1 MTISREK
8 EFKMKNNN
16 VYLGNAF
23 SVQMLTELS
32 EGWIPVTFQEI
43 SLDEAKEILADG
55 FTSAIGHADTAQVVS
70 NLLGTDVPANRISVE
85 LKELN
90 DIIIIA
96 QVMGGRLPE
105 GATTIP
111 EGMSIKFVK
120 AQIMNLS
127 DWAPL

>member
-1 MTISREK
+1 
-8 EFKMKNNN
+8 MKNII
-16 VYLGNAF
+16 LANAF
-23 SVQMLTELS
+23 SIQMLTELS

-43 SLDEAKEILADG
+43 SIDDVKKLLSDG
-55 FTSAIGHADTAQVVS
+55 FVSAIGHQDTAAVVS
-70 NLLGTDVPANRISVE
+70 NLLGMEVPANRISVE
-85 LKELN
+85 LKNLN